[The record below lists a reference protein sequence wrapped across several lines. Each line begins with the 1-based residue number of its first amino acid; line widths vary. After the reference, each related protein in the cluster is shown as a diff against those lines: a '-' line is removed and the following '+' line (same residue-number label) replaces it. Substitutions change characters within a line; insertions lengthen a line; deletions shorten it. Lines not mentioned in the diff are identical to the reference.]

1 MKHSKLFLTLGIG
14 IILGLLA
21 IAIPATPA
29 LAQSI
34 VLTPTSGT
42 AGTTVTVSGTGFALY
57 ATETVYILFDDS
69 HVASAYVSASGTFDT
84 SFGVPSSYTTAMT
97 VPVAV
102 QHTTGVYD
110 PAKEIALAYFSV
122 TVAEAEIVVS
132 PSSGYVG
139 DQITVSGSGFTAS
152 SSVTIYFDTTN
163 LTTITTDAYGGF
175 TNATFT
181 VPESYRGSH
190 TIKAQDTSGNYATTT
205 ATVVSKITVTPTSGA
220 VDDTVTIS
228 GTGFAAYSGV
238 TFDFD
243 NVSVSAG
250 TTTTNPNG
258 SFANVTFSI
267 PLSYQGS
274 HTIKAEDASGNYATV
289 TVTVVPKITIT
300 PASGTSGTTVVTVTG
315 TGFSASK
322 PITIKYNAASVTTDP
337 AVINTDAT
345 GSFTASFNVPAGLA
359 GTYSVEATD
368 GTYSD
373 STNFVAMVEAAISPT
388 TSETSPG
395 YVGMEL
401 TISGTGLKPNAT
413 VTITYTTE
421 PVVLAT
427 VTTDEDGDFSVAVTI
442 PPSVGGNHTITVTD
456 GHTTKQFTFV
466 MESAAPPIPVALLP
480 ETGTRAKSQAY
491 FDWEDVDDPSGA
503 TYTLQI
509 AFGADFNNIV
519 LEKAGV
525 TDSEYTITEEEK
537 LGSVSKEEPYYW
549 RIRAIDGASNES
561 EWSAAGS
568 FYVRSAF
575 SMPQWAIYVLC
586 GLGALLLGCLGF
598 WLGRRTTY

>member
-1 MKHSKLFLTLGIG
+1 MKHNKLFRTLGIG
-14 IILGLLA
+14 IFLCLLV
-21 IAIPATPA
+21 IAMPVTPA

-42 AGTTVTVSGTGFALY
+42 AGTTVTVTGTGFTSY
-57 ATETVYILFDDS
+57 TTETVYILFDDAYI
-69 HVASAYVSASGTFDT
+69 ASAYVGSAGTFSASFQ
-84 SFGVPSSYTTAMT
+84 VPSSYTTAMT
-97 VPVAV
+97 VPVTV
-102 QHTTGVYD
+102 QHTTSVYD
-110 PAKEIALAYFSV
+110 ATKQIAIAYFSV

-190 TIKAQDTSGNYATTT
+190 TIKAQDTSGHYATTT
-205 ATVVSKITVTPTSGA
+205 LTVLPKITLTPTSGA
-220 VDDTVTIS
+220 VEDTVTIS
-228 GTGFAAYSGV
+228 GTGFAANSGV
-238 TFDFD
+238 TFEFD
-243 NVSVSAG
+243 NVSVSAA
-250 TTTTNPNG
+250 TTTTNANG
-258 SFANVTFSI
+258 SFTNVTFSI
-267 PLSYQGS
+267 PSSSRGS
-274 HTIKAEDASGNYATV
+274 HTVKAEDASGNYATATL
-289 TVTVVPKITIT
+289 TVLPKITLT
-300 PASGTSGTTVVTVTG
+300 PTSGASGTTVMVTG

-337 AVINTDAT
+337 AAINTDAT

-373 STNFVAMVEAAISPT
+373 STSFVATVDAAISPT

-401 TISGTGLKPNAT
+401 TINGTGLKPNAT

-456 GHTTKQFTFV
+456 DHTTKQFTFV
-466 MESAAPPIPVALLP
+466 MESEAPPIPVPLLP
-480 ETGTRAKSQAY
+480 ETDTRAKSQAY
-491 FDWEDVDDPSGA
+491 FDWEDLDDPGGV

-525 TDSEYTITEEEK
+525 TDSEYTVTKEEK
-537 LGSVSKEEPYYW
+537 LSSVSKEEPYYW

-575 SMPQWAIYVLC
+575 SMPQWAIYLLC

-598 WLGRRTTY
+598 WLGRRTAY